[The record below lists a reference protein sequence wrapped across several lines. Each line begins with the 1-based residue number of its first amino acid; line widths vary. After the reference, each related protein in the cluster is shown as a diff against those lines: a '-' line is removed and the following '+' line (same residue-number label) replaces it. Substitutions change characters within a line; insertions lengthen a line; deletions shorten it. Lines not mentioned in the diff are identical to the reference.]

1 MDRSLSPDDDGG
13 PLALLAAAQSVT
25 GLALDDEDD
34 DDARAFIKEES
45 SSPLPDNRKPLVLA
59 RMRQPP
65 KFKPG
70 LASRRLSGPPAGR
83 AATAQHH
90 LSKPAKHGRTAAAS
104 KAVVLRGAHP
114 PQVPAQPVVP
124 RRIEDWEPWK
134 AVLHD
139 LYITRNRILRDI
151 ISIME
156 TEYNLRATPKMYKN
170 QFARWGFFKYAVK
183 RRPRTKTASPT
194 EQRQDDSPEGGAIIL
209 SRDVLM
215 YDSDGSRSMQVGLS
229 AVRRFLH
236 GHMDLDPAN
245 RTAEEV
251 AGFIDPCYRYFKA
264 AMDLFDLKENI
275 AGGRV
280 LRLAFLQIERKIS
293 RPTMKSF
300 SDLCFLVPHLLL
312 ESNRKDILAAYLRY
326 LTRLA
331 TVKFGKHPV
340 TELAASFAAM
350 VDHPEQIMRYIMLLS
365 QVNSDTISNVSG
377 ILERT
382 ARWARYQYLACQ
394 RTNMTPGDD
403 TGPWQQQPLAA
414 TPDAATPDAA
424 TPDAATAVVAVGRDR
439 HDHHM
444 IRLEAQSVYWAQN
457 LVIRDPESDELAEQ
471 WLRRQFGEDFAPR
484 CEALLAKLRARAAE
498 GEFSPYFAKMV
509 ECLYVGWLSDYY
521 ETVRDWEKVF
531 EWGRKGLSM
540 SKEEQY
546 VIWSIHLE
554 ELMRRYGN
562 LEEAEELKRR
572 RRAHVWLERVR
583 VEVDRLSIA

>member
-1 MDRSLSPDDDGG
+1 
-13 PLALLAAAQSVT
+13 
-25 GLALDDEDD
+25 
-34 DDARAFIKEES
+34 
-45 SSPLPDNRKPLVLA
+45 
-59 RMRQPP
+59 
-65 KFKPG
+65 
-70 LASRRLSGPPAGR
+70 
-83 AATAQHH
+83 
-90 LSKPAKHGRTAAAS
+90 
-104 KAVVLRGAHP
+104 
-114 PQVPAQPVVP
+114 
-124 RRIEDWEPWK
+124 
-134 AVLHD
+134 
-139 LYITRNRILRDI
+139 
-151 ISIME
+151 
-156 TEYNLRATPKMYKN
+156 MYKN

-183 RRPRTKTASPT
+183 RRPRTKTESPT
-194 EQRQDDSPEGGAIIL
+194 EQHLDDSPDGGAIIL
-209 SRDVLM
+209 SRDALM
-215 YDSDGSRSMQVGLS
+215 YDSDGSRGMQVGLA

-236 GHMDLDPAN
+236 GHLDLDPAN
-245 RTAEEV
+245 LATEEV
-251 AGFIDPCYRYFKA
+251 AGFIDPCYRYFKT

-293 RPTMKSF
+293 TPTMKSF

-340 TELAASFAAM
+340 TELAASLAGM

-403 TGPWQQQPLAA
+403 AGPWQQQQQQLLQHQPLAA
-414 TPDAATPDAA
+414 TAT
-424 TPDAATAVVAVGRDR
+424 TTTTAVVPVGRDR

-457 LVIRDPESDELAEQ
+457 LVIRDPESDELAGQ
-471 WLRRQFGEDFAPR
+471 WLRRRFDENFASR
-484 CEALLAKLRARAAE
+484 CEALMAKLHARAAE

-509 ECLYVGWLSDYY
+509 ECLYIGWLSDYY
-521 ETVRDWEKVF
+521 ETVGDWEKVF
-531 EWGRKGLSM
+531 EWGKKGLAL

-546 VIWSIHLE
+546 IIWSIHLE
-554 ELMRRYGN
+554 ELMRRHGS
-562 LEEAEELKRR
+562 LDEAEELKRR
-572 RRAHVWLERVR
+572 RRAHDWLEKVR